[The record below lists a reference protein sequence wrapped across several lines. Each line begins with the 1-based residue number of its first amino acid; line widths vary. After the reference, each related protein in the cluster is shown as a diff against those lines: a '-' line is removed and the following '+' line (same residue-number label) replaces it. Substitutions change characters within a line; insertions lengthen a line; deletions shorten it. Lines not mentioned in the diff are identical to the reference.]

1 MAQHSEAAAYELNAF
16 VASNLGVNPHQQ
28 QEILDSIQQA
38 NLRAAEE
45 GSTVIINHGPD
56 DSDMKQ
62 YEAQLGHEESK
73 FEVFSNADRHTRA
86 QTASHASHPNTTSK
100 KRSREEMSDQLS
112 LYEQVQIAQREQLG
126 RGVYENR
133 Q

>member
-1 MAQHSEAAAYELNAF
+1 VAQHPDAAAFDHNAHL
-16 VASNLGVNPHQQ
+16 AHTLATSPKQQ

-45 GSTVIINHGPD
+45 GSTVIINHGAD
-56 DSDMKQ
+56 DSDMKH
-62 YEAQLGHEESK
+62 YEVQLGNEESK
-73 FEVFSNADRHTRA
+73 FEVYSNADRQTRA
-86 QTASHASHPNTTSK
+86 QTASHASHANTTSK
-100 KRSREEMSDQLS
+100 KRSREEMSDNLS

-126 RGVYENR
+126 MRVHENR